1 MPSSN
6 VMIKIAIE
14 WHYTL
19 AYFEVLSKKTH
30 KICFFLVNLSAD
42 VCQFHSVLEDYDR
55 DIKYR
60 TPPGHEKCDINLNYG
75 WYRFLNISGIT
86 MQTTCPPP
94 FTCGTTS
101 PGWLTGDHPTVEDG
115 EVSRTVCFSSRSY
128 ECCYYSRNI
137 MVRNCTSFYVY
148 LLVPTRCN
156 YRFCF
161 TYN

>member
-6 VMIKIAIE
+6 LMIKIAIE

-30 KICFFLVNLSAD
+30 QICFFLVYLSAD

-55 DIKYR
+55 DINYQ
-60 TPPGHEKCDINLNYG
+60 TPPGNEKCDNNLNYG

-86 MQTTCPPP
+86 MPTTCPPP
-94 FTCGTTS
+94 FTCGTRL
-101 PGWLTGDHPTVEDG
+101 PGWLSGGHPTVEEG
-115 EVSRTVCFSSRSY
+115 EVSRTVCFTRHSSMCCDDSY
-128 ECCYYSRNI
+128 NI
-137 MVRNCTSFYVY
+137 RVRNCASFYVY
-148 LLVPTRCN
+148 LLRPTRCN
-156 YRFCF
+156 FRFCF

>member
-1 MPSSN
+1 M
-6 VMIKIAIE
+6 
-14 WHYTL
+14 
-19 AYFEVLSKKTH
+19 
-30 KICFFLVNLSAD
+30 FFLVNLSAD

-55 DIKYR
+55 DINYQ
-60 TPPGHEKCDINLNYG
+60 TPPGHEKCDNNLNYG

-86 MQTTCPPP
+86 MPTTCPPP

-115 EVSRTVCFSSRSY
+115 EVSRRVCFTRSSSL
-128 ECCYYSRNI
+128 CCYYSYNI
-137 MVRNCTSFYVY
+137 RVRNCTSFYVY
-148 LLVPTRCN
+148 LLIPTRYN

>member
-6 VMIKIAIE
+6 LMIKIAIE

-30 KICFFLVNLSAD
+30 KICFFFVNLSAD

-55 DIKYR
+55 DINYQ
-60 TPPGHEKCDINLNYG
+60 TPLGDEKGDNNLNSG

-86 MQTTCPPP
+86 MPTTCPPP
-94 FTCGTTS
+94 YTCGTIS

-115 EVSRTVCFSSRSY
+115 EVSRRVCYARHSSRCCHYSY
-128 ECCYYSRNI
+128 NI
-137 MVRNCTSFYVY
+137 RVRNCTSFYVY
-148 LLVPTRCN
+148 LLISTRYNC
-156 YRFCF
+156 RFCF

>member
-6 VMIKIAIE
+6 LMIKIAIE

-30 KICFFLVNLSAD
+30 KIFFFLVNLSAD

-55 DIKYR
+55 DINYQ
-60 TPPGHEKCDINLNYG
+60 TPPGHEKFDNNLNYG

-86 MQTTCPPP
+86 MPTTCPPP
-94 FTCGTTS
+94 YTCGTIS
-101 PGWLTGDHPTVEDG
+101 PGWLKGDHPTVEDG
-115 EVSRTVCFSSRSY
+115 EVIRRVCFARHSSR
-128 ECCYYSRNI
+128 CCRYSHSI
-137 MVRNCTSFYVY
+137 KVRNCTSFYVY
-148 LLVPTRCN
+148 HLISTRYNC
-156 YRFCF
+156 RFCF

>member
-6 VMIKIAIE
+6 LMIKIAIE

-30 KICFFLVNLSAD
+30 KIWFFLVNLSAD

-55 DIKYR
+55 DINYQ
-60 TPPGHEKCDINLNYG
+60 TPPGNEKCDNNLNYG

-86 MQTTCPPP
+86 MPTTCPPP

-101 PGWLTGDHPTVEDG
+101 PGWLSGNHPTVEEG
-115 EVSRTVCFSSRSY
+115 EVSRIVCFTRRPNM
-128 ECCYYSRNI
+128 CCRDSHKIR
-137 MVRNCTSFYVY
+137 VRNCTSFYVY
-148 LLVPTRCN
+148 RLIPTRCN
-156 YRFCF
+156 FRFCF

>member
-6 VMIKIAIE
+6 LMIKIAIE

-30 KICFFLVNLSAD
+30 KIWLFLVNLSAD

-55 DIKYR
+55 DINYQ
-60 TPPGHEKCDINLNYG
+60 TPPGNEKCDNNLNYG

-86 MQTTCPPP
+86 MPTTCPPP
-94 FTCGTTS
+94 FTCGTRL
-101 PGWLTGDHPTVEDG
+101 PGWLSGDHPTVEEG
-115 EVSRTVCFSSRSY
+115 EVSRTVCFTRHPNMCCRDSY
-128 ECCYYSRNI
+128 KIR
-137 MVRNCTSFYVY
+137 VRNCTSFYVY
-148 LLVPTRCN
+148 LLRPTRCN
-156 YRFCF
+156 FRFCF